1 MERDVIVADYR
12 DKRRELKKAILRA
25 KINSWKQLQEDTN
38 IWGYGYKIVK
48 GKLKPQTSRR

>member
-38 IWGYGYKIVK
+38 IWG
-48 GKLKPQTSRR
+48 